1 MKITLVKCPSWMV
14 SSSIENRPSLQ
25 AFNYIKTTDNWN
37 EIEVEAETIGPF
49 NSCHMVVQ
57 TQGNLSTN
65 AYNLAYFL
73 GDSGITYYYLIS
85 DITVVQSQQTGAYIT
100 HLSLV
105 LEVYY
110 TFLLQYFDETWQV
123 NNQEAVFFIQKH
135 MVRHTFPYGG
145 LGEWSIDF
153 RKQFYLKQHFSQLDN
168 LSTNSNKMTYIA
180 NWRDYNNG
188 GWPANVPQYHTMSMT
203 NFAVIG
209 SQDYYIG
216 SFMYMLT
223 KISPSLGE
231 MGDSSYVWYP
241 YWGLSGYMGQAPT
254 LAAVAVGSTG
264 SYIGDNCGTIP
275 WWFVIQN
282 IGSKAYADFV
292 VFPVP
297 LQGGLVI
304 KQATNGQTGP
314 VYPSYIELNQFA
326 PKSWENNNHSY
337 IWTSDGASF
346 TQSSNFDGFV
356 GSARC
361 YPASPYNYH
370 YILTAKVADSSNAT
384 LFEIYTNL
392 QFIFILEPAIISY
405 CNWRVRGAGED
416 SFVDL
421 TLFWN
426 WNPYSVIQ
434 TLCSFQININH
445 PITQITNISYN
456 TLAYINQFGTPSSGN
471 NNPGVSL
478 YESLPSKTNPFSI
491 DILIPYS
498 YNKFNDVYWC
508 LNWKEIYPSASDN
521 WNNYLLGNLNQYHTA
536 LNIAHLGLQQAACSA
551 VLGGLGAGFSWFD
564 GTGMFESGLANQGID
579 DYEKVALTNRL
590 VEFNK
595 KNVFTFLTNEN
606 TQLGYYYGTQD
617 RMYYQALWAMQ
628 MHEADKD
635 KRRAARYVP
644 KAPIYYQG
652 LQSGMYLFSA
662 GRQYAHY
669 KYLVSGMKQD
679 MSRTSNQRLATNN
692 NVNAYDNAYLSFTFE
707 CPVPYELMAAI
718 NYYALNGYLINKWI
732 PWGYWNNRQY
742 CNFVKCAYFTDVMI
756 SQLESVYKDLIDGL
770 LNAGLRIWNVKYVND
785 FSSNLNINSVLM
797 NTVFD
802 MNLTNIQYPNFEID
816 GTGSG
821 QQELAW
827 INGEIGEY
835 GQG

>member
-1 MKITLVKCPSWMV
+1 MKIKLVHCPSWMV
-14 SSSIENRPSLQ
+14 SSSVENRPSLQ
-25 AFNYIKTTDNWN
+25 AFNFIKTTDSWS

-49 NSCHMVVQ
+49 NSTHMIVQ
-57 TQGNLSTN
+57 TDGDLSKN
-65 AYNLAYFL
+65 FYNLAYFVNEDGL
-73 GDSGITYYYLIS
+73 TPAYYYLIS
-85 DITVVQSQQTGAYIT
+85 DITVVQEQETGLFIT

-110 TFLLQYFDETWQV
+110 TFLLSYFDETWPI

-135 MVRHTFPYGG
+135 MVRHVFPNGSTGG
-145 LGEWSIDF
+145 WAVNFEQ
-153 RKQFYLKQHFSQLDN
+153 QFYLKQHFSQLDN
-168 LSTNSNKMTYIA
+168 LSTNSNKVTYVA

-188 GWPANVPQYHTMSMT
+188 GWPANVPQYHTMTMT
-203 NFAVIG
+203 NFAISG
-209 SQDYYIG
+209 SQNYYIG

-223 KISPSLGE
+223 KISPSLGK
-231 MGDSSYVWYP
+231 MGDSSYIWYP
-241 YWGLSGYMGQAPT
+241 YWGLSGYIGQAPT

-326 PKSWENNNHSY
+326 PSTWENNNYSY
-337 IWTSDGASF
+337 IWTSNGAGF
-346 TQSSNFDGFV
+346 VQSSNFDSFI

-370 YILTAKVADSSNAT
+370 YVFTTDPSNISNT
-384 LFEIYTNL
+384 QIYKLFFNIKM
-392 QFIFILEPAIISY
+392 IFILEPAIISY

-421 TLFWN
+421 TLFNN

-445 PITQITNISYN
+445 PITQITNISFN
-456 TLAYINQFGTPSSGN
+456 TLYYINGFGTPTSGN

-478 YESLPSKTNPFSI
+478 YESLPTTSNPFNIALLS
-491 DILIPYS
+491 PYS
-498 YNKFNDVYWC
+498 YNKYNDVYWC

-551 VLGGLGAGFSWFD
+551 VLGSLGAGFSWFD
-564 GTGMFESGLANQGID
+564 GVGMFESGLVNQGID
-579 DYEKVALTNRL
+579 DYEKLALTNRL
-590 VEFNK
+590 VEYNK
-595 KNVFTFLTNEN
+595 ANYMSLIGQN
-606 TQLGYYYGTQD
+606 TPFATYFHQND
-617 RMYYQALWAMQ
+617 RMYYQAQWAQ
-628 MHEADKD
+628 QIHEADKD
-635 KRRAARYVP
+635 KRRAARYEP
-644 KAPIYYQG
+644 KAPVYYQG
-652 LQSGMYLFSA
+652 LQAGMYLFSA

-692 NVNAYDNAYLSFTFE
+692 NVTAYDNAYLSFTFE
-707 CPVPYELMAAI
+707 SPVQYELVSAI
-718 NYYALNGYLINKWI
+718 NYYALNGYLLNKWI

-742 CNFVKCAYFTDVMI
+742 CNFVKCAYFTDVMMSLI
-756 SQLESVYKDLIDGL
+756 ESVYKDLIDGL
-770 LNAGLRIWNVKYVND
+770 LNAGIRIWNVKYVND
-785 FSSNLNINSVLM
+785 FSDNLNINCVLI
-797 NTVFD
+797 NSIED
-802 MNLTNIQYPNFEID
+802 NSLSGINYPNYEID
-816 GTGSG
+816 PQGQA
-821 QQELAW
+821 QQELTW
-827 INGEIGEY
+827 INGKVSQYE
-835 GQG
+835 